1 MTQSRYKQLLA
12 LWQSKRAGRRYPAR
26 SDFDVLELRPWLG
39 DLELVEV
46 ERTDDGGYRYR
57 YRLVG
62 TRITDID
69 GIDATGRHA
78 DEIFIDNYS
87 NVVDEY
93 DEVLETGEPCLRDYS
108 PSLSRRGLHRT
119 YHKLVLPLA
128 SDGETIDM
136 LLVLLEELA

>member
-1 MTQSRYKQLLA
+1 MTQSRYEQLMA

-26 SDFDVLELRPWLG
+26 ADYDVLELRPWLG

-46 ERTDDGGYRYR
+46 ERGGDRTHRFR

-69 GIDATGRHA
+69 GIDVTGRYAH
-78 DEIFIDNYS
+78 EVFIDNYN

-93 DEVLETGEPCLRDYS
+93 EEVLATGQPCLRDHS
-108 PSLSRRGLHRT
+108 LLLSRRGLYRT

-128 SDGETIDM
+128 GDHETIDM
-136 LLVLLEELA
+136 LMVLLEEVA